1 MLKIKYYGFLKKF
14 MPEVG
19 DDGFWAAQ
27 KAGMTI
33 EALFLETQV
42 DWKQYRMT
50 ILVNSSRK
58 DVSYVL
64 QDGDVLTVMPL
75 VAGG

>member
-14 MPEVG
+14 MPEVAE
-19 DDGFWAAQ
+19 DGFWNAE

-33 EALFLETQV
+33 EALFAETHV

-50 ILVNSSRK
+50 VLVNSSRK
-58 DVSYVL
+58 DVSYIL